1 MKIHF
6 LVIFL
11 GVFFGGLFADSM
23 INEDDIIANIPLKS
37 NQVLLFDNRTQK
49 AVGIIEVTPSGKILR
64 IPLPRNNKN
73 TLSQPQAKNPQSPLP
88 QATPSTKKDE
98 NPQNTENISKPSV
111 KSEDPLINK
120 NKEWDK
126 KKIPYLIEEEV
137 IHKD

>member
-6 LVIFL
+6 VVIFL

-23 INEDDIIANIPLKS
+23 INENDIIANIPLKP
-37 NQVLLFDNRTQK
+37 NQVLLFDNRTQR

-73 TLSQPQAKNPQSPLP
+73 TPSQPQAKNALSPLP

-98 NPQNTENISKPSV
+98 NLENTENIPKPSA
-111 KSEDPLINK
+111 KSEEPLINK

-126 KKIPYLIEEEV
+126 KKIPYLIEEEI